1 MKYHAAYA
9 LLVLGGNTH
18 PTAVDIEKVLTAAG
32 IKAEDGKAAGLATA
46 FQGKDYHTAVAEGL
60 VKLGSSSGSSSGTS
74 APKAAAPA
82 EVKKVEAVVVEEE
95 VDLDGAMDMFGY

>member
-1 MKYHAAYA
+1 
-9 LLVLGGNTH
+9 
-18 PTAVDIEKVLTAAG
+18 
-32 IKAEDGKAAGLATA
+32 
-46 FQGKDYHTAVAEGL
+46 L